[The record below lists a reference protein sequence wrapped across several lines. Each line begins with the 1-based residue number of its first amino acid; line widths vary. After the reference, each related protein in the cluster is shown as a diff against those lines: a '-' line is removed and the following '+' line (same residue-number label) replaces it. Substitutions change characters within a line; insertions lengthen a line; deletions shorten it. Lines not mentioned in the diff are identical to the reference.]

1 MRYILTFVIALLV
14 ATSVEAQKERKYI
27 RDSFKQY
34 TEGEYTEA
42 QESSVRAMAE
52 APDSY
57 EANYNYACSLFKQE
71 KVDEALEKFN
81 QMASSEKDKD
91 KLSQLYHN
99 IGNCHYVKQEFDKS
113 IDAYKKSLRAN
124 PEGDEGYRTRYN
136 LVAAQKM
143 LQNNPQ
149 QDNQQQQQQQDQQDQ
164 QQQQQQQEQQQQ
176 QDQQQ
181 QENQQQQQQQQQEE
195 MSKEDAQRLLD
206 ALQQDENKL
215 HEEKD
220 KIKAVG
226 SKKIEKNW

>member
-1 MRYILTFVIALLV
+1 MRYLLTIVITLLV
-14 ATSVEAQKERKYI
+14 GTTVAAQKERKYI
-27 RDSFKQY
+27 RDSYNQY
-34 TEGEYTEA
+34 TDGKFEEA

-71 KVDEALEKFN
+71 KVDEALEKFS

-113 IDAYKKSLRAN
+113 VESYKKSLRAN
-124 PEGDEGYRTRYN
+124 PNGEMGYRTRYN

-143 LQNNPQ
+143 LQDNPQ
-149 QDNQQQQQQQDQQDQ
+149 QDNQQNQDNQEQQHQQDQQQEQQQQDQNKD
-164 QQQQQQQEQQQQ
+164 QQQQQQEQQK
-176 QDQQQ
+176 
-181 QENQQQQQQQQQEE
+181 QEQE

-215 HEEKD
+215 HEERD
-220 KIKAVG
+220 KINGVANRN
-226 SKKIEKNW
+226 IEKNW

>member
-1 MRYILTFVIALLV
+1 MRYILTIVITILIA
-14 ATSVEAQKERKYI
+14 ASANAQKERKYI
-27 RDSFKQY
+27 RDSYKQY
-34 TEGEYTEA
+34 TEGEFENA

-71 KVDEALEKFN
+71 KVDEALEKFS
-81 QMASSEKDKD
+81 QMASSEKDKE

-124 PEGDEGYRTRYN
+124 PNGDEGFRTRYN

-143 LQNNPQ
+143 MQDNPQ
-149 QDNQQQQQQQDQQDQ
+149 QNQQNQQNQDQQQQDQ

-176 QDQQQ
+176 QNQDQQ
-181 QENQQQQQQQQQEE
+181 QQQQQQQQQEE

-220 KIKAVG
+220 KIKAVQN
-226 SKKIEKNW
+226 KNIEKNW